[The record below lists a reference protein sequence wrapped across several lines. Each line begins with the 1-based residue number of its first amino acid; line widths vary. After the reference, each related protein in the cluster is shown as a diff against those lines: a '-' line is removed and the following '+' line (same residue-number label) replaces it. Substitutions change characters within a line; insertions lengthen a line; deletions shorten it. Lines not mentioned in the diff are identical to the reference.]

1 MKTLAYI
8 FLITI
13 ILKPAFPVLNYIINY
28 DYIAKEL
35 CENKKQPQLGCNG
48 KCHLKK
54 ELAKNTESDSSSS
67 EKKNFSTGI
76 DLLFIEDINA
86 FNFKLAIPSIL
97 KNDILPHNLY
107 SHYTIVSIFHPPV
120 FQY

>member
-1 MKTLAYI
+1 MKILAYL
-8 FLITI
+8 FLIAI
-13 ILKPAFPVLNYIINY
+13 ILRPAFPVLNYIVNY

-54 ELAKNTESDSSSS
+54 ELAKTTENDSPSS
-67 EKKNFSTGI
+67 EKKNVSSGI
-76 DLLFIEDINA
+76 DLLFIENIHA
-86 FNFKLAIPSIL
+86 FNFNFAVKSIL
-97 KNDILPHNLY
+97 TNDILRHNLY
-107 SHYTIVSIFHPPV
+107 SYFNIVLIFHPPA